1 MELSHPKLRSRTLIQ
16 VIYASAATEPFTT
29 EALKALLAK
38 ARARNTLH
46 GVTGMLVHHDG
57 SFLQILEGPEAA
69 VDQILEAIY
78 RDPRHQRARE
88 LYRGA
93 IKTREFDTWSMGFVD
108 NSFHAG
114 SVVGFIDYSRGLTSA
129 HDDGA
134 RAHSFL
140 RFFREGL
147 YRQHAG

>member
-1 MELSHPKLRSRTLIQ
+1 MIQ
-16 VIYASAATEPFTT
+16 VIYASAATEAFTT
-29 EALKALLAK
+29 DALKHLLAK

-46 GVTGMLVHHDG
+46 GITGMLVHHEG

-69 VDQILEAIY
+69 VDQVMQSIC
-78 RDPRHQRARE
+78 RDSRHQRTRV
-88 LYRGA
+88 LHRGV
-93 IKTREFDTWSMGFVD
+93 IQTREFDTWSMGFVD

-114 SVVGFIDYSRGLTSA
+114 SVVGFVDYSRRLTSA
-129 HDDGA
+129 HDDGT